1 MYFRIHI
8 NMCFI
13 IYIYT
18 HLLPQNEWTI
28 SVVPSSR
35 FSSRSKSKRG
45 FEIQHSGS
53 PPKRAKTTSTV
64 SIEYIYL
71 QSVYKYS
78 FSGSQASTLGLGVSS
93 PAQAEE
99 GPETW
104 SPTRLP
110 WRFCHAHSSGRF
122 LEASACIRMYW
133 VYNNYSIDMH
143 WPSQIIYV
151 YVYIYIYIVAFVG
164 GLKAT
169 TLWEN
174 QGWLRKFS
182 TVADSRPFCRTIS
195 TPKIEANNSAPG
207 LLRKT
212 ITSILMII
220 YINIYI
226 YMITYLQLYIY
237 MFKSLNH

>member
-13 IYIYT
+13 IYT

-151 YVYIYIYIVAFVG
+151 YVYIYIYSGICWRI
-164 GLKAT
+164 KSYHT
-169 TLWEN
+169 M
-174 QGWLRKFS
+174 RK
-182 TVADSRPFCRTIS
+182 SRVTKKIQHCCRLAALLS
-195 TPKIEANNSAPG
+195 DDFNPKEANNSAPG

-220 YINIYI
+220 YIYKIYI
-226 YMITYLQLYIY
+226 YDYIYTIIYIY

>member
-1 MYFRIHI
+1 VFY
-8 NMCFI
+8 
-13 IYIYT
+13 YIYT

-93 PAQAEE
+93 PAQAE

-151 YVYIYIYIVAFVG
+151 YVYIYIYSGICWRIKSYHTMRKSRVTKKIQHCCRLAALLSDDFNPKDRG
-164 GLKAT
+164 KQQCTWFAP
-169 TLWEN
+169 EN
-174 QGWLRKFS
+174 
-182 TVADSRPFCRTIS
+182 
-195 TPKIEANNSAPG
+195 NNQY
-207 LLRKT
+207 
-212 ITSILMII
+212 INDYI

-226 YMITYLQLYIY
+226 YDYIYTIIYIY

>member
-13 IYIYT
+13 IYT

-151 YVYIYIYIVAFVG
+151 YVCIYIVAFVG

-195 TPKIEANNSAPG
+195 TPKRQTTVHLVCSG
-207 LLRKT
+207 K
-212 ITSILMII
+212 
-220 YINIYI
+220 
-226 YMITYLQLYIY
+226 Q
-237 MFKSLNH
+237 